1 MSDYDVCDLP
11 GIVARW
17 HHDPA
22 NLVQILRNVQ
32 ESCGTIPSDTLD
44 RLAKLLDVP
53 RVRIES
59 TASFYAFFHAES
71 HGAYEILFSDNVID
85 RMAGKEALKQYFCE
99 RLWLEPRKLSEDGLV
114 YVDDTADIGLAD
126 QAPAMLVN
134 GVAIPLLD
142 KARLD
147 LVAELIRAQKP
158 LAEWPSML
166 FEIPDNIRKPGP
178 LTGEAFAPGAALKAA
193 LSRGAEATLAEI
205 DAANLRGRGGAGF
218 KTATKWASCCKAEG
232 EAQEHAGPSQ
242 VLPGPLGG
250 EPSVAR
256 FSGGAHYVVC
266 NADEGEPGTFKDRVL
281 LNRHADL
288 VFEGMTVCAR
298 VIGARQGL
306 LYLRGEY
313 KNLHEKLKSVLARRR
328 EAGLLG
334 QNILGEAGFD
344 FDIEI
349 HLGAGAYICGEESAL
364 IESLEGKPGK
374 PRNRPPFPDRCGYR
388 NQPTVVNNVETFAC
402 AAKIAE
408 RGGAWFAALGTPQ
421 SAGTKL
427 ISISGDCRRPG
438 VYEVPFGVTVR
449 QVLIDCGAEDA
460 HAVQVSGPS
469 GTCISFREFDRRIAF
484 EDLAT
489 AGAFMVFSRERD
501 MFEVARNFTHFFAHE
516 SCGFC
521 TPCRVG
527 TSLLRNT
534 MDKLAAGKGS
544 AYDMNEMKHIMHILR
559 GTAHCG
565 LGHTAANPVVQTM
578 EKFPEAYEKRLKRL
592 DFEPAFDLDGALATA
607 RLITG
612 RDDEWAHLTDD

>member
-1 MSDYDVCDLP
+1 MTEHNVCDLP
-11 GIVARW
+11 GIVERW
-17 HHDPA
+17 GKDPA
-22 NLVQILRNVQ
+22 NMVQILRDVQ

-44 RLAKLLDVP
+44 QLARLLDVP
-53 RVRIES
+53 RVRIEA
-59 TASFYAFFHAES
+59 TASFYHFFHAES
-71 HGAYEILFSDNVID
+71 HGAYEILFSDNIID
-85 RMAGKEALKQYFCE
+85 HMAGKEELKQYLCE

-126 QAPAMLVN
+126 QAPSMLVN
-134 GVAIPLLD
+134 GYAVPALD
-142 KARLD
+142 HSRLD
-147 LVAELIRAQKP
+147 LIAELIRNKKP
-158 LAEWPSML
+158 LADWPPML
-166 FEIPDNIRKPGP
+166 FEIPDNIRQAGP
-178 LTGEAFAPGAALKAA
+178 LTGEAFTPGAALLATIA
-193 LSRGAEATLAEI
+193 RGTDETLAEL

-218 KTATKWASCCKAEG
+218 KTATKWASCRKAEG

-281 LNRHADL
+281 LNSHADL

-306 LYLRGEY
+306 VYLRGEY
-313 KNLHEKLKSVLARRR
+313 KNLLEKLKSVLARRR
-328 EAGLLG
+328 EKNLLG
-334 QNILGEAGFD
+334 KSILGEAGFD

-402 AAKIAE
+402 AARIAE
-408 RGGAWFAALGTPQ
+408 RGSAVFAALGTPQ
-421 SAGTKL
+421 STGSKL
-427 ISISGDCRRPG
+427 ISVSGDCQRPG
-438 VYEVPFGVTVR
+438 IYEVPFGVTVR
-449 QVLIDCGAEDA
+449 QILIACGAEDA

-469 GTCISFREFDRRIAF
+469 GTCISFREFDRCIAF
-484 EDLAT
+484 EDLPT

-544 AYDMNEMKHIMHILR
+544 AYDMNEMKNIMHILLDM
-559 GTAHCG
+559 AHCG

-578 EKFPEAYEKRLKRL
+578 EKFPDAYEKRLKKL
-592 DFEPAFDLDGALATA
+592 DFEPAFDLDGALQTA

-612 RDDEWAHLTDD
+612 RDDEWAHLDNE